1 MQTLSVSICAQ
12 FALSTTPAEAGQHSS
27 HFVMTIPA
35 AADPGWTLE
44 LGRDGGRDRDGSLYC
59 PKTQDSLNAQR
70 VQFPYWSGDLELHHP
85 SAKTDP
91 GPRHLPRVSGGVFT
105 TGSVLHGYTGH
116 SQPCHCHCCC
126 FSLFNLF
133 LVFSREPRPRTGDSE
148 SWDQNKP

>member
-1 MQTLSVSICAQ
+1 MQTLLVSICAQ
-12 FALSTTPAEAGQHSS
+12 FALSTTPAQAGQHSS

-91 GPRHLPRVSGGVFT
+91 APRHLPRVSGGVFT
-105 TGSVLHGYTGH
+105 TGSVLQSVTRDLTTLPLPLLLLL
-116 SQPCHCHCCC
+116 S
-126 FSLFNLF
+126 
-133 LVFSREPRPRTGDSE
+133 V
-148 SWDQNKP
+148 